1 MKNRYIPDW
10 ERYAALA
17 RQAAAE
23 GAVLL
28 KNDGQV
34 LPLKEGEKLAVFG
47 RTQFEY
53 YKSGTGSG
61 GMVNTKYVVGILDAL
76 KEESFILNQSLM
88 KIYQDWLAEH
98 PFDRGKGWAQEPWS
112 QKEMPLSDEV
122 VGQAA
127 GESDTA
133 LVIIGRTAGEDRDAK
148 VREGSYLLTR
158 EEESML
164 RKVCQAFRRTV
175 VLLNVGNIIDMKWV
189 SDHNPSAVLYVWQG
203 GQEGGHGAADVLT
216 GRVNPCG
223 KLADTIAR
231 DIEDYPSTR
240 NFGGDEEN
248 IYAED
253 IYVGY
258 RYFETFAKEKVLY
271 PFGYGLSYTSF
282 SIDHLRMERKS
293 DRTEILAMVKN
304 TGKVPGSEVV
314 QVYVSPAQG
323 RLGKPL
329 RNLAAFI
336 KTAILKPGE
345 TEEILLTIPDERI
358 ASYDDSGVTGFQ
370 SCYVLE
376 GGDYAFYV
384 GNNVR
389 DAALAGS
396 FILEETKLVEQCT
409 EAMAPRKA
417 FSRLRA
423 GAAIQETQCRTADM
437 LQEAQCGIADTLQGA
452 QCVPANRLQEAWE
465 ETPVRSVSMKT
476 RIKEDPVG
484 DIPYTG
490 NQGYL
495 LKDVYDGEITMEQ
508 FLAQLPDEE
517 LCNIVKGE
525 GMCSPKVTPGTAAA
539 FGGLTEGL
547 KQYGIPCG
555 CCADGPS
562 GIRMDCGTKAFSLP
576 NGTCLACTFHETL
589 LEELYEM
596 EGAELRKN
604 RIDTLLGPG
613 INIHRNPLNGR
624 NFEYFS
630 EDPYLTG
637 RMAAAQLKGMAKYKV
652 TGTIKHF
659 AANNQE
665 HNRRRVDAIVS
676 ERALREIYLK
686 GFEIAVKEGGAYS
699 IMTTYGPINGIWTAG
714 NYDLLT
720 AVLRQE
726 WKFDGMVMT
735 DWWADANEEGG
746 PASTRNVSAMVKGQN
761 DVFMVVPDT
770 AAFDDDLKEKM
781 ENGTLSRGVLARSA
795 ANICRVLMKSAVMD
809 RSLGRISEE
818 EKKAWEEMDAE
829 DRVNFDVEYRPV
841 EKELVI
847 PGTEICTK
855 QGSTTV
861 FGLAVKNMGHYTL
874 KMKVSADAGTLA
886 QIPVS
891 IFWDGTLAG
900 TVTIHGTDGE
910 WVEIEQPLGAAMGTN
925 HFVKFYFAQ
934 GGMEIDH
941 VKIQWDGV
949 FFRR

>member
-10 ERYAALA
+10 DRYASLA
-17 RQAAAE
+17 RQAVAE

-28 KNDGQV
+28 KNDGNV
-34 LPLKEGEKLAVFG
+34 LPLKEGGKLAVFG

-61 GMVNTKYVVGILDAL
+61 GMVNTKYVIGILDAL
-76 KEESFILNQSLM
+76 KEESFDLNQTLIG
-88 KIYQDWLAEH
+88 IYQDWLKDH
-98 PFDRGKGWAQEPWS
+98 PFDQGSGWAQEPWS
-112 QKEMPLSDEV
+112 QTEMPLSDEV
-122 VGQAA
+122 VKQAA
-127 GESDTA
+127 QESDTA
-133 LVIIGRTAGEDRDAK
+133 LIVIGRTAGEDRDAGNQ
-148 VREGSYLLTR
+148 EGSYLLAEA
-158 EEESML
+158 EEKML
-164 RKVCQAFRRTV
+164 EKVCQAFSRTV

-189 SDHNPSAVLYVWQG
+189 ETYNPSAVLYVWQG
-203 GQEGGHGAADVLT
+203 GMEGGHGITDILT

-223 KLADTIAR
+223 KLSDTIAR
-231 DIEDYPSTR
+231 DIQDYPSTR
-240 NFGGDEEN
+240 NFGGDEQN

-282 SIDHLRMERKS
+282 SIEHLQIERKG
-293 DRTEILAMVKN
+293 DTVLIHAAVKN
-304 TGKVPGSEVV
+304 TGDMPGKEVV
-314 QVYVSPAQG
+314 QAYVNPAQG
-323 RLGKPL
+323 KLGKPL
-329 RNLAAFI
+329 RNLAAFA
-336 KTAILKPGE
+336 KTELLKPGE
-345 TEEILLTIPDERI
+345 TEEILLTISDRQI
-358 ASYDDSGVTGFQ
+358 ASYDDSGATGFK

-376 GGDYAFYV
+376 AGIYEFFV

-389 DAALAGS
+389 EAQPAGS
-396 FILEETKLVEQCT
+396 FAVEETKLVEQCT
-409 EAMAPRKA
+409 EAMAPSEA
-417 FSRLRA
+417 FKRLRA
-423 GAAIQETQCRTADM
+423 GERYQEENS
-437 LQEAQCGIADTLQGA
+437 LLH
-452 QCVPANRLQEAWE
+452 EAWE
-465 ETPVRSVSMKT
+465 DTPVRSVPMRT
-476 RIKEDPVG
+476 RIAKDTVNELPCTG
-484 DIPYTG
+484 DR
-490 NQGYL
+490 GYL
-495 LKDVYDGEITMEQ
+495 LKDVYDGKVSMEQ

-517 LCNIVKGE
+517 LCHLVKGE

-547 KQYGIPCG
+547 QKFGIPCG

-576 NGTCLACTFHETL
+576 NGTCLACTFHEKL
-589 LEELYEM
+589 LEDLYEM

-637 RMAAAQLKGMAKYKV
+637 KMAAAQLKGMAKCKV

-665 HNRRRVDAIVS
+665 HNRRKVDAVVS

-720 AVLRQE
+720 VVLRDE

-735 DWWADANEEGG
+735 DWWADANEEGE
-746 PASTRNVSAMVKGQN
+746 PASTQHIAEMVKAQN

-770 AAFDDDLKEKM
+770 TTFDGNLKEQLADRR
-781 ENGTLSRGVLARSA
+781 LSRGVLSRSA
-795 ANICRVLMKSAVMD
+795 ANICRMLMKSPVMD

-818 EKKAWEEMDAE
+818 EKKAWEEMEAE
-829 DRVNFDVEYRPV
+829 DRVDFDIEYRPV
-841 EKELVI
+841 EEELVI
-847 PGTEICTK
+847 PGAEICTE
-855 QGSTTV
+855 QGSSTV
-861 FGLAVKNMGHYTL
+861 FGLSVKHMGNYSIRL
-874 KMKVSADAGTLA
+874 RVRSDAGAVA

-891 IFWDGTLAG
+891 IFWDGHLSG
-900 TVTIHGTDGE
+900 TVTINGTDGKWIE
-910 WVEIEQPLGAAMGTN
+910 VEQALGGAMGSN

-934 GGMEIDH
+934 SGMEIESAR
-941 VKIQWDGV
+941 IQWKGMSKES
-949 FFRR
+949 FI

>member
-10 ERYAALA
+10 DRYASLA

-28 KNDGQV
+28 KNDGKV
-34 LPLKEGEKLAVFG
+34 LPLREGEKLAVFG

-61 GMVNTKYVVGILDAL
+61 GMVNTKYVIGISEAL
-76 KEESFILNQSLM
+76 KEESFVLNQTLSG
-88 KIYQDWLAEH
+88 IYQDWLKDH
-98 PFDRGKGWAQEPWS
+98 PFDQGSGWAQEPWS
-112 QKEMPLSDEV
+112 QAEMPLSDEAV
-122 VGQAA
+122 KQAA

-133 LVIIGRTAGEDRDAK
+133 LIVIGRTAGEDRDAGNQ
-148 VREGSYLLTR
+148 EGSYLLTAA
-158 EEESML
+158 EEEML
-164 RKVCQAFRRTV
+164 RKVCQAFSRTV

-189 SDHNPSAVLYVWQG
+189 ETYNPSAVLYVWQG
-203 GQEGGHGAADVLT
+203 GMEGGHGITDILT
-216 GRVNPCG
+216 GRVSPCG
-223 KLADTIAR
+223 RLADTIAR

-240 NFGGDEEN
+240 NFGGDEQN

-271 PFGYGLSYTSF
+271 PFGYGMSYTSF
-282 SIDHLRMERKS
+282 SVDHLRMERKG
-293 DRTEILAMVKN
+293 DCTLLGVVVKN
-304 TGKVPGSEVV
+304 TGEVPGKEVV
-314 QVYVSPAQG
+314 QAYVNPAQG
-323 RLGKPL
+323 KLGKPL
-329 RNLAAFI
+329 RNLCAFA
-336 KTAILKPGE
+336 KTDVLKPGE
-345 TEEILLTIPDERI
+345 TEEILFTVSDRQI
-358 ASYDDSGVTGFQ
+358 ASYDDSGAAGFQ

-376 GGDYAFYV
+376 AGNYEFYV
-384 GNNVR
+384 GKDVR
-389 DAALAGS
+389 EARLAGS
-396 FILEETKLVEQCT
+396 FVLEDTRLVEQCT
-409 EAMAPRKA
+409 EALAPA
-417 FSRLRA
+417 DSFSRLRA
-423 GAAIQETQCRTADM
+423 GGVCQEDSGS
-437 LQEAQCGIADTLQGA
+437 LL
-452 QCVPANRLQEAWE
+452 EAWE
-465 ETPVRSVSMKT
+465 DTPVRSVPMKT
-476 RIKEDPVG
+476 RIAEDSVKELA
-484 DIPYTG
+484 YTG
-490 NQGYL
+490 DQGYL
-495 LKDVYDGEITMEQ
+495 LKDVYDGKINMEQ
-508 FLAQLPDEE
+508 FLAQIPDEE
-517 LCNIVKGE
+517 LCYLVKGE

-547 KQYGIPCG
+547 KKFGIPCG

-576 NGTCLACTFHETL
+576 NGTCLACTFHEKL
-589 LEELYEM
+589 LEDLYEM

-637 RMAAAQLKGMAKYKV
+637 WMAAAQLKGMAKCGV

-665 HNRRRVDAIVS
+665 HNRRKVDAAVS

-686 GFEIAVKEGGAYS
+686 GFEIAVKEGKAYS
-699 IMTTYGPINGIWTAG
+699 IMTTYGPINGVWTAG

-720 AVLRQE
+720 LVLRKK

-746 PASTRNVSAMVKGQN
+746 PASTQHIAEMVKAQN

-770 AAFDDDLKEKM
+770 TTFDGNLKEQLA
-781 ENGTLSRGVLARSA
+781 GHRLSRGVLARSA
-795 ANICRVLMKSAVMD
+795 ANICRMLMKSPVMD
-809 RSLGRISEE
+809 RSLGRVSEE

-829 DRVNFDVEYRPV
+829 DRVDFDMEYRPM
-841 EKELVI
+841 EEELVI
-847 PGTEICTK
+847 PGTEIDTE
-855 QGSTTV
+855 QGSSTV
-861 FGLAVKNMGHYTL
+861 FGLSVKHMGDYSL
-874 KMKVSADAGTLA
+874 SMRVRSDAGAVA

-891 IFWDGTLAG
+891 IFWDGHLSG
-900 TVTIHGTDGE
+900 TVTINGTDGKWIE
-910 WVEIEQPLGAAMGTN
+910 VEQALGSALGAN

-934 GGMEIDH
+934 GGMEIEN
-941 VKIQWDGV
+941 VKIQWKGTSESAYI
-949 FFRR
+949 